1 MKPLPPEQREALID
15 ALIENW
21 PGHNDPDALEIVL
34 LHGRRGFVEYTDD
47 ELVATA
53 QDWELTG
60 RLAELG
66 IEP

>member
-1 MKPLPPEQREALID
+1 MKPLLPEQREALID

-21 PGHNDPDALEIVL
+21 PGRFDLNAMDEIL
-34 LHGRRGFVEYTDD
+34 CNGRRGFVEYTDD
-47 ELVATA
+47 ELVTTA
-53 QDWELTG
+53 MEWDLTG